1 MLQEALSYLYEKTGK
16 RITIEYLLLKNWN
29 DSVADAKKLHRF
41 CRNFPVKINLIEYNA
56 TGTEYQKSPEANVRA
71 FIDFLESKNM
81 VVNVR
86 RSRGQD
92 IDAIIMAC
100 GGYGSSRIVN
110 SLNWELI
117 RSRNIPIVG
126 YSDVSGL
133 HLAALKHG
141 CRNHVHGPMV
151 SAGIGAKLESAERK
165 AAYEKTMQSLCNVLN
180 GEKNLLPSDAKL
192 TVMKPGKA
200 TGPLVPTNLSLLHDL
215 VGTPSMPD
223 LSGAKRGRSRLPGRR
238 LCAIGAG
245 GKRELDLRPA
255 PRGGAS
261 VPGEDPLP
269 PDRAARGGHPLR
281 GRYRPDRI

>member
-1 MLQEALSYLYEKTGK
+1 MTNLFSYILSIFAFLHPQDKELMMKFPENIKNIGITSLSGIPNKERLDIGSERLKALGLNPIQATVEAPPQRYLAAPDAE
-16 RITIEYLLLKNWN
+16 RIRQFHELL
-29 DSVADAKKLHRF
+29 
-41 CRNFPVKINLIEYNA
+41 
-56 TGTEYQKSPEANVRA
+56 ANP
-71 FIDFLESKNM
+71 
-81 VVNVR
+81 
-86 RSRGQD
+86 D

-110 SLNWELI
+110 SLDWELI

-180 GEKNLLPSDAKL
+180 GEKNLLPPDAKL

-215 VGTPSMPD
+215 IGTPSRPD
-223 LSGAKRGRSRLPGRR
+223 LSGAIIRDLERHVNGPDVPVIQVPVRVESADG
-238 LCAIGAG
+238 AIEVTSDNDGYHTATIG
-245 GKRELDLRPA
+245 
-255 PRGGAS
+255 
-261 VPGEDPLP
+261 
-269 PDRAARGGHPLR
+269 
-281 GRYRPDRI
+281 